1 MVDDTHRIT
10 TLAQLRAL
18 IPEPSE
24 VAVAKT
30 RPTLDEHSRR
40 LIGLSPLVLIG
51 TQSPDGRGDVS
62 PKGDPPGF
70 VAVLDDTTLAV
81 PDRPGNNR
89 TDTFAN
95 VVANPAVGLLFV
107 VPGLTE
113 TLRVNGT
120 AVLTTDPELLATLAV
135 NGREPKLA
143 MVVTVSEAFLH
154 CGKALIRSKLWD
166 PQRHVD
172 RSAMPSIGRVI
183 ADQLALDDAFVT
195 SADAALADDYRD
207 GLY

>member
-1 MVDDTHRIT
+1 MVDDAHRIT
-10 TLAQLRAL
+10 TLAELRAV

-24 VAVAKT
+24 VAAAKT

-40 LIGLSPLVLIG
+40 FIAMAPFVAIG
-51 TQSPDGRGDVS
+51 TQSADGRGDVS
-62 PKGDPPGF
+62 PKGDPAGF
-70 VAVLDDTTLAV
+70 VAVLDDTTIV
-81 PDRPGNNR
+81 IPDRPGNNR

-95 VVANPAVGLLFV
+95 VIANPAVGLLFV

-120 AVLTTDPELLATLAV
+120 AALTTDPELLATLAV

-143 MVVTVSEAFLH
+143 MVVTVTEAFLH

-166 PQRHVD
+166 PDRHVD

-183 ADQLALDDAFVT
+183 ADQLALDDDFVET
-195 SADAALADDYRD
+195 ADAALADDYRD